1 MTEAMLADVAAA
13 HPINYCSLPYCNVA
27 GADQQGRSGQSNLGA
42 THVIKVAVATISMSA
57 ILRRRM
63 SMRCDC

>member
-42 THVIKVAVATISMSA
+42 THVIKVATISMSA